1 LGFNIDL
8 KKPEKLENTL
18 QQMKNL
24 VKVNQILENISG
36 FQQNISNKEIVS
48 TKYSSL
54 IRSSS

>member
-1 LGFNIDL
+1 
-8 KKPEKLENTL
+8 
-18 QQMKNL
+18 MKNL